1 MEVPRRDRLKALRT
15 AMWQPLEATQTALQP
30 LSVQQK
36 VPTPK
41 KRAMQVCLQAPS
53 ATPVS
58 GVPLPSAIH
67 ARRHDWNEAC
77 VEGACFA
84 SNKIG

>member
-1 MEVPRRDRLKALRT
+1 MEVPRRDRLKASRT
-15 AMWQPLEATQTALQP
+15 AIQQPLEATQTALQP
-30 LSVQQK
+30 LPVQQK

-41 KRAMQVCLQAPS
+41 KRAMQVCLQVCLQAPS

-67 ARRHDWNEAC
+67 RTAWRWQ
-77 VEGACFA
+77 
-84 SNKIG
+84 